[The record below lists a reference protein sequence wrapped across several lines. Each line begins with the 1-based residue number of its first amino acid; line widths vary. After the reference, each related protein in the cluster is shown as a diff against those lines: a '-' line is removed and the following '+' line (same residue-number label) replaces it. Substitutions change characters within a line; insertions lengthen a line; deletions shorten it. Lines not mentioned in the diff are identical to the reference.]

1 MAHLSTLEG
10 ARRQDPLL
18 VLYYIALLF
27 TVVGCANALTT
38 PSLGMQRSVDA
49 RELYRDATFGR
60 GHLQQDGVTCLAA
73 RLSFGRETY
82 GHVLVQELAET
93 MQEQFT
99 AGRVIHPNVIA
110 SRINETGLAE
120 DYATM
125 LATYDK
131 THILDRNTLRKIAE
145 AATVRYFVVPI
156 LVNFEEGGAT
166 RISLFGMRL
175 AKTAW
180 ATARFQL
187 QIWDGWSG
195 RIVWEGMSDLTLAQ
209 EFIRERP
216 VRFEDTIQATWE
228 SILEKIPPHTTA
240 SLSAKE
246 AANLSRK

>member
-1 MAHLSTLEG
+1 MARLLTWEG
-10 ARRQDPLL
+10 ARGQDPLL
-18 VLYYIALLF
+18 CCVALLF
-27 TVVGCANALTT
+27 TLAGCSKAFTT
-38 PSLGMQRSVDA
+38 PSLGTQRSVDA

-60 GHLQQDGVTCLAA
+60 DHLRQDGVTCLAA

-93 MQEQFT
+93 MQEQF
-99 AGRVIHPNVIA
+99 ADGRVIHPNVIA
-110 SRINETGLAE
+110 SHINETGLAE

-145 AATVRYFVVPI
+145 AAKVRYFVVPI

-216 VRFEDTIQATWE
+216 VRFEDTIQTTWE
-228 SILEKIPPHTTA
+228 SILEKIPSNATSP
-240 SLSAKE
+240 LSAKG
-246 AANLSRK
+246 ADNLGSR